1 MPLRPHASGSCGSL
15 GTPLPPGPLLYT
27 DCRHAGGLGQ
37 APDSH
42 ARAERPGSRPGP
54 ACAHDLGGPP
64 SWPSRGAC
72 ERDTD
77 SEGAEELGRR
87 RVRSPEVLPA
97 DPARE
102 PTPRPAGP
110 NLPARTESA
119 AVGGCGFRPGTGSC
133 LNAAADSSLLPGPQ
147 HARNACTELHKVYC
161 QNYDFGLDGSGTAAP
176 RAAGPGQWARAHCKK
191 TAARRGGGA
200 APGGCEF
207 LAGAGPAG
215 SWAPCFRPIVEVSVP
230 GPGTVAR
237 AARNRIDK
245 SRRRPGSRP
254 LLQDGRTR
262 CPDIKFRGWLVCMCT
277 SLPGPTPPRI
287 LP

>member
-1 MPLRPHASGSCGSL
+1 MAVTR
-15 GTPLPPGPLLYT
+15 
-27 DCRHAGGLGQ
+27 RV
-37 APDSH
+37 
-42 ARAERPGSRPGP
+42 RE
-54 ACAHDLGGPP
+54 
-64 SWPSRGAC
+64 
-72 ERDTD
+72 TD

-147 HARNACTELHKVYC
+147 HARNACTELYKVYC